1 MNKPKRRTPERI
13 LETALRLFNEFGEPN
28 VTTTVI
34 ADEMNIS
41 PGNLYYH
48 YRNKDE
54 IVNALFTRYER
65 EIDGLLTLR
74 EGCPHEVWCT
84 EMVHQDLT
92 TGFPLFNMLEH
103 WNGGLKWNPIALS
116 GNFSIPCCP
125 NLHITPIPLRSSAP
139 RAFQPTSGLPGTT
152 CRAT

>member
-54 IVNALFTRYER
+54 IVNALFARYER
-65 EIDGLLTLR
+65 EISELLTLR
-74 EGCPHEVWCT
+74 DT
-84 EMVHQDLT
+84 
-92 TGFPLFNMLEH
+92 
-103 WNGGLKWNPIALS
+103 
-116 GNFSIPCCP
+116 
-125 NLHITPIPLRSSAP
+125 AP
-139 RAFQPTSGLPGTT
+139 REVEDVWFFLHLLFETISTYRFIYRDINDRLTRNRLVKSHFQRSL
-152 CRAT
+152 AHNQ

>member
-1 MNKPKRRTPERI
+1 MRGAPCWQRPGAVAAARFGLSLEGRRRWIIRGLVDAGCVAREAGAIRGGFRGVVKWRHEQAQATHPERI

-65 EIDGLLTLR
+65 EIDGFR
-74 EGCPHEVWCT
+74 
-84 EMVHQDLT
+84 
-92 TGFPLFNMLEH
+92 
-103 WNGGLKWNPIALS
+103 
-116 GNFSIPCCP
+116 
-125 NLHITPIPLRSSAP
+125 
-139 RAFQPTSGLPGTT
+139 
-152 CRAT
+152 